1 MIERVSHTECVVLDG
16 SFSITESLKLITPNS
31 NSNIVTAESKWCKIQ
46 ESNGT

>member
-31 NSNIVTAESKWCKIQ
+31 NSNIVTAELKLHIIK
-46 ESNGT
+46 E